1 MTARQ
6 IVTCAS
12 VFATCATAGEKV
24 QLAWDPNTESD
35 LAYYTLYWWSGSTG
49 LTNRLTVAAPAT
61 TATVT
66 NLPAGCTI
74 YFVVTASNRSGLES
88 GPSNLV
94 SYTTAPDLTEVTLNL
109 AVSRSGFSFNRL
121 TRRFQQTLTV
131 TNLAGFPVAGP
142 VVLVLEGLSSNA
154 TLVNRSGVSSF
165 AGLVGAPYLE
175 LKLGSDGLLTPEE
188 SVSTPLEFSNS
199 NNLGIN
205 YIVHVLGI
213 PLLPPPPA
221 GPRDVTAE
229 VAVLP
234 SGFNYNRFTKR
245 FVQAVTLI
253 NTTAHPLP
261 APVSL
266 GLAGLSANAT
276 LANPTGVLTVPG
288 LAGGPYINFNLLTD
302 QALAEGQSIVV
313 TLEFVNPTYQGIT
326 YQTHILTGPGDR

>member
-1 MTARQ
+1 M
-6 IVTCAS
+6 TCAS

-24 QLAWDPNTESD
+24 QLAWDPNTEPD
-35 LAYYTLYWWSGSTG
+35 LAYYTLYWWSGGTG
-49 LTNRLTVAAPAT
+49 VTNHLTVAAPAT
-61 TATVT
+61 TASVT

-74 YFVVTASNRSGLES
+74 CFVVTASNRSGLES

-94 SYTTAPDLTEVTLNL
+94 SYTTTPDLTEVTLDL

-121 TRRFQQTLTV
+121 TRRFQQTLTI
-131 TNLAGFPVAGP
+131 TNLVGFPVAGP

-154 TLVNRSGVSSF
+154 TLVNRSGVSTF
-165 AGLVGAPYLE
+165 AGLVGAPCFE
-175 LKLGSDGLLTPEE
+175 LKLGSDGLLTPGET
-188 SVSTPLEFSNS
+188 VSASLEFSNS

-229 VAVLP
+229 VVVLP

-253 NTTAHPLP
+253 NTTSNALP

-266 GLAGLSANAT
+266 GLAGLSPNAT
-276 LANPTGVLTVPG
+276 LANRTGVFTLPG
-288 LAGGPYINFNLLTD
+288 LAGSPYRDVNLLTD
-302 QALAEGQSIVV
+302 GVLAGGQSIVV

-326 YQTHILTGPGDR
+326 YQTRILTGPGDR